1 MIELVM
7 THTLKII
14 GIAFLI
20 LALGLTFFWLV
31 VLKAVARLAAR
42 LGHASP
48 CPASFSWIV
57 NNPVRRRYMRP
68 ILDRVGIRRGERV
81 LELGPGPGA
90 FSLDAARMLGESG
103 RLIAVDIQPEM
114 IARLE
119 RRAREAGLTNIEAHT
134 ADAHHLPLPDA
145 SVDRAFLITVLPEIP
160 DRARALAELRRVLKP
175 GGTLSVTE
183 EFLDPDYLFAPE
195 TIRLVESAGFHL
207 AQKYGGLWVYTLNF
221 STP

>member
-1 MIELVM
+1 MTELVM
-7 THTLKII
+7 THTLEII
-14 GIAFLI
+14 GIAFFI
-20 LALGLTFFWLV
+20 LALGLVFFWLV

-68 ILDRVGIRRGERV
+68 ILDRVGIRAGERV

-160 DRARALAELRRVLKP
+160 DRARALSELRRVLRP
-175 GGTLSVTE
+175 GGTLSITE